1 MARRSLT
8 SKQQHVLEFLQ
19 QYFLEHG
26 TSPLIREVQAGCQ
39 IHSYKSTL
47 DRLNALER
55 KGYIKRIPN
64 KHYGIRVIKPFSIP
78 SPARE
83 SPVTELQTAHPVASV
98 GEAL

>member
-1 MARRSLT
+1 MTRRLLT
-8 SKQQHVLEFLQ
+8 RKQQHVLEFLQ
-19 QYFLEHG
+19 HHFLEHHA
-26 TSPLIREVQAGCQ
+26 SPLIREVQAGCQ

-64 KHYGIRVIKPFSIP
+64 KHYGIRLLKTLSAE
-78 SPARE
+78 PASE
-83 SPVTELQTAHPVASV
+83 ELQVAQPAVPV